1 MTSTCV
7 PTQVPKQ
14 PATCPTCH
22 RPGRVV
28 ALHTVRACV
37 AISLRELQSPDYH
50 FCATST
56 CATVYY
62 TVDGSVISVGQVRE
76 PVYVKAAAA
85 DATPICYCF
94 RFRSGDLRHTNAAGR
109 AAILATIQDGTQQ
122 GHCAC
127 DLRNPAGRCCLGD
140 VRRLLATLQSEE
152 ST

>member
-7 PTQVPKQ
+7 PTRVPKQ

-22 RPGRVV
+22 RPSRVV

-37 AISLRELQSPDYH
+37 AISLRELQSPAYR
-50 FCATST
+50 FCATPT
-56 CATVYY
+56 CATVYA
-62 TVDGSVISVGQVRE
+62 TADGSVISVGQVRE
-76 PVYVKAAAA
+76 PVYAKAAAA

-94 RFRSGDLRHTNAAGR
+94 RFSVGDLRRNDAAGR
-109 AAILATIQDGTQQ
+109 AAILAAIQEGTQQ

-140 VRRLLATLQSEE
+140 VRRLLVTFHNGEPL
-152 ST
+152 